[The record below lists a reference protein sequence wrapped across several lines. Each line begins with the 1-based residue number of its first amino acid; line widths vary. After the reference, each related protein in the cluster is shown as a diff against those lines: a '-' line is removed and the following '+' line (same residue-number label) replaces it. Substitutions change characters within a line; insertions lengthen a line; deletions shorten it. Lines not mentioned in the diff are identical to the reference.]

1 MNNQIYMKLEDKVKR
16 PILNIDKIDSSNI
29 HFKKIVDNYSRWI
42 GGNEEIT
49 ELENEIR
56 LCFKS
61 NDDDDGYKLA
71 KHLESEVGIEPDTN
85 LVEILD
91 NIGYTK
97 KYLELDMYKQW
108 VTENFLEIPSD
119 VIGKFVKS
127 KSRYHTREGYI
138 NNIYNNTY
146 QVTINT
152 DFNKKGGYVIN
163 YEDIVV

>member
-1 MNNQIYMKLEDKVKR
+1 MKLGDKVKR
-16 PILNIDKIDSSNI
+16 PVLNIDKVDSKNK
-29 HFKKIVDNYSRWI
+29 HFKKIVDKYSRWI

-56 LCFKS
+56 LCFKHY
-61 NDDDDGYKLA
+61 DTDGYALA
-71 KHLESEVGIEPDTN
+71 KLLENDVGVEPDTN

-91 NIGYTK
+91 EVGYIK

-108 VTENFLEIPSD
+108 VTENFLEIPSN

-127 KSRYHTREGYI
+127 KSLHFSREGYI
-138 NNIYNNTY
+138 NSIDDKTY